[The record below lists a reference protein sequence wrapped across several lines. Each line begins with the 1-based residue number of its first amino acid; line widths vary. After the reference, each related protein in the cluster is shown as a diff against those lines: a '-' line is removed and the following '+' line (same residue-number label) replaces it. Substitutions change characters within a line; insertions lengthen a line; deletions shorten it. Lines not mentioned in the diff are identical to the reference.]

1 MTYVPFALHLVEF
14 VTGLIA
20 ISLGHRVTDQRR
32 RWQLRA
38 AVGGWWLVTLW
49 PVGDIAAS
57 HSLSVAV
64 AQRLVIML
72 AVVPLI
78 MRAISV
84 AVMVRLTRPALVD
97 VLASWLSRPLP
108 ALGVVTVG
116 GTLTL
121 SAPLVNAGAT
131 NEAAR
136 WVVLLATVLCGVV
149 LWLPVLGSVPGARHL
164 SPAARSGYLFAA
176 SLLVTVMSFVWI
188 FSLHPQYPNLT
199 YQQEV
204 VHLSALADQQIAGFI
219 AKLGAFVPLW
229 TVAFIIFFRA
239 DADGVPVEES
249 PLHWADVERHLLR
262 NERRERRLKR
272 RLPR

>member
-14 VTGLIA
+14 ATGLIV
-20 ISLGHRVTDQRR
+20 IFLGRRVIDRR
-32 RWQLRA
+32 MRWQLRA

-84 AVMVRLTRPALVD
+84 ATMVRLTRPVLVD

-188 FSLHPQYPNLT
+188 FSLHPLYSSLT

-204 VHLSALADQQIAGFI
+204 VHLSALADQQIAGFV

-262 NERRERRLKR
+262 SERRERRLQR
-272 RLPR
+272 RSPR

>member
-1 MTYVPFALHLVEF
+1 MTYDPFALHLVEL
-14 VTGLIA
+14 VAGLVVLI
-20 ISLGHRVTDQRR
+20 LGQRVNAGQR
-32 RWQLRA
+32 RWQIRV
-38 AVGGWWLVTLW
+38 AVGSWWLVTLW
-49 PVGDIAAS
+49 PIGDIAAT
-57 HSLSVAV
+57 HSLSVAT

-78 MRAISV
+78 LRTIPV
-84 AVMVRLTRPALVD
+84 ATMVRITRPALADIV
-97 VLASWLSRPLP
+97 ASWLSRPLP

-121 SAPLVNAGAT
+121 SSPLVNAGAT
-131 NEAAR
+131 SEAAR
-136 WVVLLATVLCGVV
+136 WIVLLATLLCGVI
-149 LWLPVLGSVPGARHL
+149 LWLPVLGCIPGARHL

-188 FSLHPQYPNLT
+188 FSLHPLYSGLT
-199 YQQEV
+199 QQHAV
-204 VHLSALADQQIAGFI
+204 VHLSALADQQIAGFV

-239 DADGVPVEES
+239 DAEGVPVEES

-262 NERRERRLKR
+262 SERRERRQAR
-272 RLPR
+272 RSRR